1 MATQIIEGLLKEIIG
16 LDSTSIGSAPINR
29 SVRRRM
35 LACKLSDEQAYFE
48 LLTTSRIELQALIDE
63 VTVPETWFF
72 RGVEPFRLLA
82 EYVSMEWQKS
92 HPGKIFRVLSIPCS
106 SGEEPYSI
114 AMVLMD
120 VGLKKEQFH
129 IDAVDIN
136 TRIIDRAK
144 LGVYGGNSFRGDE
157 GDAVSRY
164 FHEVTNGY
172 EINDSVR
179 GSVNFIHENLMD
191 ENFLCGREIYDAI
204 FCRNLL
210 IYFDRQ
216 TQAMALLKLYGLLTV
231 QGMLFVG
238 HAESGCVDNALFSI
252 VRREG
257 TFAYRKGKEV
267 VNAISS
273 GGKVADG
280 PNVVNEPNVVNR
292 PNSKDGLSHKNNI
305 KLSVRAEASSSAI
318 SGSPVKKVINKT
330 LAEVIPNRN
339 YEGLLIKAT
348 QFANRGELD
357 EAGWLC
363 EKQLGLDA
371 FSADAYY
378 LLAVIREAQGHIL
391 FSQELLHRALYLDP
405 KHYQVLIHLAGHAE
419 RQGDLAAAATYRT
432 RAKRLIEN

>member
-1 MATQIIEGLLKEIIG
+1 MLTRPIEVLLKEIIG
-16 LDSTSIGSAPINR
+16 MDSASIGSSTMDR

-35 LACKLSDEQAYFE
+35 LACKLADEQVYFE
-48 LLTTSRIELQALIDE
+48 LLKTSRIELQELIDE

-82 EYVSMEWQKS
+82 EYVSMEWLKA
-92 HPGKIFRVLSIPCS
+92 HPGKVFRVLSIPCS

-120 VGLKKEQFH
+120 TGLKKDQFH

-164 FHEVTNGY
+164 FNAVTNGY

-179 GSVNFIHENLMD
+179 GSVNFTHENLMD
-191 ENFLCGREIYDAI
+191 ENFLCDRKVYDAI

-210 IYFDRQ
+210 IYFDRH
-216 TQAMALLKLYGLLTV
+216 TQAMALIKLHGILAE

-238 HAESGCVDNALFSI
+238 HAESGCVDRALFSL
-252 VRREG
+252 VQREG
-257 TFAYRKGKEV
+257 AFAYRKGVESAVVYRTISLDDKV
-267 VNAISS
+267 VNGRNS
-273 GGKVADG
+273 KDWL
-280 PNVVNEPNVVNR
+280 
-292 PNSKDGLSHKNNI
+292 NSKDGLNFKKNTRISARSEVEPESSSPKII
-305 KLSVRAEASSSAI
+305 KEKLAEA
-318 SGSPVKKVINKT
+318 
-330 LAEVIPNRN
+330 IPNGN
-339 YEGLLIKAT
+339 YEGLLRKAT
-348 QFANRGELD
+348 QLADRGELM
-357 EAGWLC
+357 EAGLLC

-378 LLAVIREAQGHIL
+378 LLAIIRAAQGHIL
-391 FSQELLHRALYLDP
+391 YSQELLHRALYLDP
-405 KHYQVLIHLAGHAE
+405 KHYQALIHLAGQVEH
-419 RQGDLAAAATYRT
+419 QGDLAAAATYRA
-432 RAKRLIEN
+432 RAKRLTTKD